1 MLSQQGGNAGQ
12 GGRPV
17 EEELLIRR
25 YFDAWLHQDA
35 SDLEE
40 LFDPNIV
47 YVECYG
53 PEYHGIGQIKRWFS
67 DWNRHGEVTKW
78 EIKRFLT
85 QGKQAAAEWR
95 FECIYDGVVSSF
107 DGVSLI
113 VFNRRGAIRE
123 IREFQSKSE
132 HVFPYEEFEQ

>member
-1 MLSQQGGNAGQ
+1 MLSEQGGKAKQ
-12 GGRPV
+12 GGRSV

-40 LFDPNIV
+40 LFDPNVV

-53 PEYHGIGQIKRWFS
+53 PEYHGIEQIKRWFS
-67 DWNRHGEVTKW
+67 NWNKHGEVVKW
-78 EIKRFLT
+78 EIKRFFK
-85 QGKQAAAEWR
+85 QGKLAAAEWY
-95 FECIYDGVVSSF
+95 FECIYDGVISSF

-113 VFNRRGAIRE
+113 AFNTHGAIRE
-123 IREFQSKSE
+123 IREFQSKNE
-132 HVFPYEEFEQ
+132 HVFPYMEH